1 MQKFQMCR
9 GGVGGLVWAAG
20 RTSLLGT
27 RLSGN
32 MSFCDFAF
40 HFALPSVRKTLRRKM
55 N

>member
-1 MQKFQMCR
+1 M
-9 GGVGGLVWAAG
+9 WAAG

-32 MSFCDFAF
+32 VLFCDFAF
-40 HFALPSVRKTLRRKM
+40 PSVRKTLRRKM